1 MTNSDKHVDV
11 LVLDDDLDLL
21 TTTAELLADMGYKVK
36 GFADPESALEF
47 AIGQTFSVGL
57 FDFRLGSL
65 KNGLDVVE
73 TMQALGCKSV
83 YVMVSADVES
93 STRLR
98 AINLKLFG
106 AVAKTGCLITGRWLA
121 AACCRQKIS
130 HGETARDQRKGFH
143 P

>member
-1 MTNSDKHVDV
+1 MASKDKHVDI
-11 LVLDDDLDLL
+11 LILDDDIDLL

-57 FDFRLGSL
+57 FDFRLGSI

-98 AINLKLFG
+98 AINLKLFEFMRKP
-106 AVAKTGCLITGRWLA
+106 VAPEDLLETVSRAFAQSQQMA
-121 AACCRQKIS
+121 A
-130 HGETARDQRKGFH
+130 
-143 P
+143 

>member
-1 MTNSDKHVDV
+1 MILGKADTMASKDKHVDI
-11 LVLDDDLDLL
+11 LILDDDIDLL

-57 FDFRLGSL
+57 FDFRLGSI

-98 AINLKLFG
+98 AINLKLFEFMRKP
-106 AVAKTGCLITGRWLA
+106 VAPEDLLETVSRALA
-121 AACCRQKIS
+121 QSHQMAA
-130 HGETARDQRKGFH
+130 
-143 P
+143 

>member
-1 MTNSDKHVDV
+1 MAGADKHVDI

-21 TTTAELLADMGYKVK
+21 TTTAELLSDMGYKVK

-83 YVMVSADVES
+83 YVMVSADIEGA
-93 STRLR
+93 TKLR
-98 AINLKLFG
+98 AVNLKLFEFMRKP
-106 AVAKTGCLITGRWLA
+106 VAPESLLA
-121 AACCRQKIS
+121 TIERALAQSQQMAA
-130 HGETARDQRKGFH
+130 
-143 P
+143 

>member
-1 MTNSDKHVDV
+1 MASKDKHVDI
-11 LVLDDDLDLL
+11 LILDDDLDLL

-57 FDFRLGSL
+57 FDFRLGSI

-98 AINLKLFG
+98 AINLKLFEFMRKP
-106 AVAKTGCLITGRWLA
+106 VAPEDLLETVSRALTQSQQMA
-121 AACCRQKIS
+121 A
-130 HGETARDQRKGFH
+130 
-143 P
+143 

>member
-1 MTNSDKHVDV
+1 MASKDKHVDI
-11 LVLDDDLDLL
+11 LILDDDLDLL

-57 FDFRLGSL
+57 FDFRLGSI

-73 TMQALGCKSV
+73 TMQALGCKSI

-98 AINLKLFG
+98 AINLKLFEFMRKP
-106 AVAKTGCLITGRWLA
+106 VAPEDLLETVSRALA
-121 AACCRQKIS
+121 QSQQMAA
-130 HGETARDQRKGFH
+130 
-143 P
+143 

>member
-1 MTNSDKHVDV
+1 MILGKAEPMASKDKHVDI
-11 LVLDDDLDLL
+11 LILDDDLDLL

-57 FDFRLGSL
+57 FDFRLGSI

-73 TMQALGCKSV
+73 TMQALGCKSI

-98 AINLKLFG
+98 AINLKLFEFMRKP
-106 AVAKTGCLITGRWLA
+106 VAPEDLLETVSRALA
-121 AACCRQKIS
+121 QSQQMAA
-130 HGETARDQRKGFH
+130 
-143 P
+143 

>member
-11 LVLDDDLDLL
+11 LILDDDIDLL
-21 TTTAELLADMGYKVK
+21 TTTAELLADIGYKVK

-83 YVMVSADVES
+83 YVMVSADVEG

-98 AINLKLFG
+98 AVNLKLFDFIRKP
-106 AVAKTGCLITGRWLA
+106 VAPEVLLETIGRALAHSQKLA
-121 AACCRQKIS
+121 A
-130 HGETARDQRKGFH
+130 
-143 P
+143 

>member
-1 MTNSDKHVDV
+1 MTNSEKHVDV
-11 LVLDDDLDLL
+11 LILDDDLDLL

-83 YVMVSADVES
+83 YVMVSADVER

-98 AINLKLFG
+98 AINLKLFDFIRKP
-106 AVAKTGCLITGRWLA
+106 VAPEVLLETIGRALAHSQKLA
-121 AACCRQKIS
+121 A
-130 HGETARDQRKGFH
+130 
-143 P
+143 

>member
-1 MTNSDKHVDV
+1 MAGKDKHVDV

-47 AIGQTFSVGL
+47 AMGQTFSVGL

-83 YVMVSADVES
+83 YVMVSADIKN
-93 STRLR
+93 STQTR
-98 AINLKLFG
+98 AVNLKLFEFMRKP
-106 AVAKTGCLITGRWLA
+106 VAPESLLA
-121 AACCRQKIS
+121 TIERALAQSNLVAA
-130 HGETARDQRKGFH
+130 
-143 P
+143 

>member
-1 MTNSDKHVDV
+1 MTVKDKHVDI

-47 AIGQTFSVGL
+47 AMGQTFSVGL

-83 YVMVSADVES
+83 YVMVSADIEG

-98 AINLKLFG
+98 ATNLKLFEFMRKP
-106 AVAKTGCLITGRWLA
+106 VAPESLLA
-121 AACCRQKIS
+121 TIERALAQSQKMAA
-130 HGETARDQRKGFH
+130 
-143 P
+143 

>member
-1 MTNSDKHVDV
+1 M
-11 LVLDDDLDLL
+11 
-21 TTTAELLADMGYKVK
+21 
-36 GFADPESALEF
+36 EF

-98 AINLKLFG
+98 AINLKLFDFMRKP
-106 AVAKTGCLITGRWLA
+106 VAPEDLLETIGRALAQSQQTGGLITGRSLA
-121 AACCRQKIS
+121 AACCHQKIS
-130 HGETARDQRKGFH
+130 HSETVRDQHKGFR

>member
-1 MTNSDKHVDV
+1 MSNKDKHVDI
-11 LVLDDDLDLL
+11 LVLDDDVDLL

-47 AIGQTFSVGL
+47 AMAQTFSVGL
-57 FDFRLGSL
+57 FDFRLGSV

-93 STRLR
+93 STQLR
-98 AINLKLFG
+98 ATNLKLFEFMRKP
-106 AVAKTGCLITGRWLA
+106 VAPEVLLA
-121 AACCRQKIS
+121 TIERALAQSHKMAA
-130 HGETARDQRKGFH
+130 
-143 P
+143 

>member
-1 MTNSDKHVDV
+1 MASKDKHVDI
-11 LVLDDDLDLL
+11 LILDDDLDLL

-57 FDFRLGSL
+57 FDFRLGSI

-98 AINLKLFG
+98 AINLKLFEFMRKP
-106 AVAKTGCLITGRWLA
+106 VAPEDLLETVSRALVQSQQMA
-121 AACCRQKIS
+121 A
-130 HGETARDQRKGFH
+130 
-143 P
+143 